1 MSSRRPRT
9 RSTSRVGQMHLC
21 AVCIENAGG
30 YGVSEDGHSKQLT
43 WMFEIPPESDT
54 YARLGGRARTWF
66 CKPCFKRVCVIDQ
79 TFAARNQDLELKD
92 PAWWTHPATEAQ
104 ISYLV
109 NLLDQRMI
117 PRDTTQRDRRP
128 HRKRHERRSR
138 SVARQPQDLTVGPT
152 DHRRPVTEQHPDG
165 ALERHRRDRCG
176 SHHHHPNGGQASN
189 PHPVPTAVTIITRT
203 ADKQA
208 IPILSRRPHRN
219 PAGGR
224 FAKPRVRTAESAE
237 SARPCW

>member
-1 MSSRRPRT
+1 MSSRRPRA

-30 YGVSEDGHSKQLT
+30 YGVSDDGHNKQLT

-66 CKPCFKRVCVIDQ
+66 CRPCFERVCSTDP

-117 PRDTTQRDRRP
+117 PETLRNEIDDRIENAT
-128 HRKRHERRSR
+128 KGE
-138 SVARQPQDLTVGPT
+138 VARWLDSLKISPWVQQTTDDPSPSSTPTV
-152 DHRRPVTEQHPDG
+152 H
-165 ALERHRRDRCG
+165 
-176 SHHHHPNGGQASN
+176 
-189 PHPVPTAVTIITRT
+189 
-203 ADKQA
+203 
-208 IPILSRRPHRN
+208 
-219 PAGGR
+219 
-224 FAKPRVRTAESAE
+224 
-237 SARPCW
+237 